1 MTNQI
6 GGVALVATLLI
17 GTALS
22 QTKTTATN
30 QKVADSYSIYSLLI
44 PDESSEVSSMKRY
57 IIEQQTLTKGWQKPT
72 KVCIDIPPAEA
83 QEYDSAISD
92 FEQKNISSVS
102 LEPRFTLEKPYL
114 LLNESDVVGYRK
126 KLWAGWGFG
135 PKDVEPNHS
144 FDGGSALISL
154 SRVGFSNQG
163 NVALVYVQHFCASTC
178 GGGSLHLF
186 KKYGGKWIEE
196 NRVRCAWDS

>member
-6 GGVALVATLLI
+6 GSGALVAVLLI
-17 GTALS
+17 GTVLA

-44 PDESSEVSSMKRY
+44 PAEEVSFKRY
-57 IIEQQTLTKGWQKPT
+57 IIEQQTVTNGWQEPAKL
-72 KVCIDIPPAEA
+72 CIDIPPAEA

-114 LLNESDVVGYRK
+114 LLNESDAVAYRK
-126 KLWAGWGFG
+126 KLWSLWRFG

-144 FDGGSALISL
+144 FDGGSSLISL

-186 KKYGGKWIEE
+186 KKYGDKWTEE